1 MFAGINRQRRFSNGG
16 SIVGHG
22 LALKVLRGV
31 LRNWVPRQGNCFEV
45 NLFFSV
51 ELISFCVFIR
61 IVFLIWYYNINNLY
75 L

>member
-51 ELISFCVFIR
+51 ELISFRVFIS

-75 L
+75 F